1 MMRKHLNLFRIL
13 YLILLLFVIANF
25 ILGFY
30 GYAFTPLLWNPWLY
44 LGAVMIFCH
53 IWYRFYRTHAVNWK
67 NVVGLLF
74 SFFASLILVLFIVF
88 FFSFDGH
95 GSVTI
100 HTEYYLKE
108 KSIVFQRGSLL
119 DAFDEYHGLV
129 NPFVMK
135 KEIEKK
141 VYID

>member
-1 MMRKHLNLFRIL
+1 MGKYMNLFKIV
-13 YLILLLFVIANF
+13 YLILLLFVFANF
-25 ILGFY
+25 VLGY
-30 GYAFTPLLWNPWLY
+30 NGYAFTPLLWNPWLY
-44 LGAVMIFCH
+44 LGAVTVFCH
-53 IWYRFYRTHAVNWK
+53 IWHLFYRTHTVNWK

-95 GSVTI
+95 GSVMI
-100 HTEYYLKE
+100 HSEYYLKE

-119 DAFDEYHGLV
+119 DAFDEYHELV

-135 KEIEKK
+135 KEIKKK